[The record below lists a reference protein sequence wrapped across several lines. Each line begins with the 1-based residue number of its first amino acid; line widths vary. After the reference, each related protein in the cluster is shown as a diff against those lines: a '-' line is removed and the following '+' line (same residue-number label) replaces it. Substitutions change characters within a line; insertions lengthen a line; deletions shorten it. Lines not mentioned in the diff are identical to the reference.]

1 MRVCYVW
8 LHACTVCVDKNVKR
22 MKIVLDA
29 YDWRAHIGG
38 KATETRGNEMIKL
51 VETQTLWGA
60 TYRKRY
66 YMDAKRVSEA
76 EWMDTFNNVYK
87 TPDDVANAR
96 METKKTGSHKVQ
108 YTWYA

>member
-1 MRVCYVW
+1 M
-8 LHACTVCVDKNVKR
+8 
-22 MKIVLDA
+22 
-29 YDWRAHIGG
+29 
-38 KATETRGNEMIKL
+38 ETKQEERKMIKL
-51 VETQTLWGA
+51 VETRTFSCEA
-60 TYRKRY
+60 RKTSTILTRY
-66 YMDAKRVSEA
+66 YMDGKRVSEA

>member
-1 MRVCYVW
+1 MCYA
-8 LHACTVCVDKNVKR
+8 LLRACTVFADKNVKR

-29 YDWRAHIGG
+29 YDWRAYIGFI
-38 KATETRGNEMIKL
+38 ETQEDKTMIKL
-51 VETQTLWGA
+51 VETQTLWGT

-76 EWMDTFNNVYK
+76 EWMGTFNNVYK

-96 METKKTGSHKVQ
+96 MSVECTGINKVR

>member
-1 MRVCYVW
+1 M
-8 LHACTVCVDKNVKR
+8 VK
-22 MKIVLDA
+22 L
-29 YDWRAHIGG
+29 
-38 KATETRGNEMIKL
+38 T
-51 VETQTLWGA
+51 ETQTLLGT

-66 YMDAKRVSEA
+66 YMDGKRVSEA

-96 METKKTGSHKVQ
+96 LVIKKTGSHKVQ

>member
-1 MRVCYVW
+1 M
-8 LHACTVCVDKNVKR
+8 
-22 MKIVLDA
+22 
-29 YDWRAHIGG
+29 
-38 KATETRGNEMIKL
+38 
-51 VETQTLWGA
+51 ETQEDDTMVKLIETQVLWGT

-96 METKKTGSHKVQ
+96 MVVNKMGSHKVQ
-108 YTWYA
+108 YIWYA

>member
-1 MRVCYVW
+1 MF
-8 LHACTVCVDKNVKR
+8 ADKNVKR

-29 YDWRAHIGG
+29 YNWRVHIGL
-38 KATETRGNEMIKL
+38 TETQEDDTMVKL
-51 VETQTLWGA
+51 IETQTLWG
-60 TYRKRY
+60 TTWRKRY
-66 YMDAKRVSEA
+66 YMDGKRVSEA

-96 METKKTGSHKVQ
+96 CDVKKTGSHKVQ

>member
-1 MRVCYVW
+1 
-8 LHACTVCVDKNVKR
+8 
-22 MKIVLDA
+22 
-29 YDWRAHIGG
+29 
-38 KATETRGNEMIKL
+38 MIKL
-51 VETQTLWGA
+51 VETQTLRGT

-76 EWMDTFNNVYK
+76 EWMDTFDNVYK

-96 METKKTGSHKVQ
+96 LVVECTGINKVQ

>member
-1 MRVCYVW
+1 MF
-8 LHACTVCVDKNVKR
+8 ADKNVKR

-38 KATETRGNEMIKL
+38 KATETGGNEMIKL
-51 VETQTLWGA
+51 VETQTLWGT

-66 YMDAKRVSEA
+66 YMDGKRVSKA
-76 EWMDTFNNVYK
+76 EWMGTFNNVYK

-96 METKKTGSHKVQ
+96 CDVKKTGINKVR

>member
-1 MRVCYVW
+1 MF
-8 LHACTVCVDKNVKR
+8 ADKNVKR

-38 KATETRGNEMIKL
+38 KANETRGNEMIKL
-51 VETQTLWGA
+51 VKTQTLWGA

-66 YMDAKRVSEA
+66 YMDGKRVSEA
-76 EWMDTFNNVYK
+76 EWADTFNNVYK

-96 METKKTGSHKVQ
+96 MRVDCTGINKVR

>member
-1 MRVCYVW
+1 MF
-8 LHACTVCVDKNVKR
+8 ADKNVKR

-29 YDWRAHIGG
+29 YDWRAHMWC
-38 KATETRGNEMIKL
+38 TETQEGKTMIKL
-51 VETQTLWGA
+51 VKTQTLWGA

-66 YMDAKRVSEA
+66 YMDGKRVSEK

-96 METKKTGSHKVQ
+96 CDVKKTGSHKVQ

>member
-1 MRVCYVW
+1 MEEK
-8 LHACTVCVDKNVKR
+8 TIGT
-22 MKIVLDA
+22 KIVLDA

-51 VETQTLWGA
+51 VETQTLWGT

-96 METKKTGSHKVQ
+96 CDVKKTGSHKVQ
-108 YTWYA
+108 DTWHA

>member
-1 MRVCYVW
+1 MCYAS
-8 LHACTVCVDKNVKR
+8 LHACTVFADKNVKR

-29 YDWRAHIGG
+29 YDWRAHIGF
-38 KATETRGNEMIKL
+38 M
-51 VETQTLWGA
+51 ETQEDKTMVKLIETQALWGT

-66 YMDAKRVSEA
+66 YMDGKRVSEA

-96 METKKTGSHKVQ
+96 METKKTGSHKVR

>member
-8 LHACTVCVDKNVKR
+8 SRACTVFADKNVKR

-51 VETQTLWGA
+51 VETQTLRGT

-66 YMDAKRVSEA
+66 YMDGKRVSEA

-87 TPDDVANAR
+87 TPDDVANAL
-96 METKKTGSHKVQ
+96 MVVECTGINEVR